1 MQTKLTAAGSARP
14 LLLLLL
20 PGNCRR
26 RSVAAPF
33 PDVAVSCAQITPGVV
48 GALARHI
55 KMEPCS
61 VFRLLILIPL
71 RSKQRPAVKGPI
83 FFKRKMKIQ

>member
-1 MQTKLTAAGSARP
+1 MQTKLSAVGSAHP
-14 LLLLLL
+14 LLL
-20 PGNCRR
+20 PSNCRR

-33 PDVAVSCAQITPGVV
+33 PDVAVSCTEITAGVV

-55 KMEPCS
+55 KTEPCS

-71 RSKQRPAVKGPI
+71 RSKPRPAVKGLI
-83 FFKRKMKIQ
+83 FLKQKMKIK